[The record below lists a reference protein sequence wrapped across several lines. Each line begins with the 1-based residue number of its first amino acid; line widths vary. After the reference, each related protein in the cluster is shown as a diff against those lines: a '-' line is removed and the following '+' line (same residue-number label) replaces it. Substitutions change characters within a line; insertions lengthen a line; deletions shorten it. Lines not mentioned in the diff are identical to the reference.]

1 MFFKVKPKNCILLLL
16 GSGILAFG
24 LYNIHSISNIT
35 EGGILGFTLL
45 LQYHFGISPSVSN
58 LILSLICYGLGA
70 YVLKKE
76 FIVYSGIA
84 TSGFSLFYMVFER
97 FSPIY
102 PNIKN
107 MPLAAS
113 VVGALFVGIGIGLCV
128 RAGGAP
134 GGDDALAMS
143 LSKLTGKKM
152 QLIYLISDLIV
163 LFLSISYIPITK
175 LFYSLITVVLSG
187 QLIEITA
194 NFKKA
199 TVG

>member
-1 MFFKVKPKNCILLLL
+1 MFFQLKLKNCILLIL

-24 LYNIHSISNIT
+24 LYNIHSISNVT

-45 LQYHFGISPSVSN
+45 LHHHFNISPSLSN

-70 YVLKKE
+70 YVLKRE
-76 FIVYSGIA
+76 FIVYSLIA
-84 TSGFSLFYMVFER
+84 TGSFSLYYSFFER
-97 FSPIY
+97 FEPVY

-107 MPLAAS
+107 MPLAAAI
-113 VVGALFVGIGIGLCV
+113 VGALFVGIGIGLCV

-163 LFLSISYIPITK
+163 LGLSVTYIPLGK

-187 QLIEITA
+187 QIIEIVSTFKLKTA
-194 NFKKA
+194 
-199 TVG
+199 G

>member
-1 MFFKVKPKNCILLLL
+1 MFFKLKPQNCILLLL

-45 LQYHFGISPSVSN
+45 LHHHFGISPSVSN
-58 LILSLICYGLGA
+58 LILSLFCYGLGA
-70 YVLKKE
+70 YVLKKD
-76 FIVYSGIA
+76 FIVYSVIA
-84 TSGFSLFYMVFER
+84 TGSFSLFYMFFEK
-97 FSPIY
+97 FSPVY
-102 PNIKN
+102 PDIKN
-107 MPLAAS
+107 MPLTAS
-113 VVGALFVGIGIGLCV
+113 VAGAFFVGIGIGLCV

-152 QLIYLISDLIV
+152 QLIYLISDLVV
-163 LFLSISYIPITK
+163 LILSVSYIPISK

-199 TVG
+199 TAG